1 MIKMDTTIDNVDA
14 VDMRKNRP
22 GGIRYW
28 LPAIVL
34 MVTVIL
40 AFFDKISIAVLFT
53 DATFLADLG
62 IAGEPAKLG
71 WLMSIFLLAYGL
83 SSVFLSFVGDI
94 FGPKKIL
101 LGGIASW
108 GILMFLMGTTHSF
121 YMLLF
126 YRVLLG
132 IAEGPLLALCY
143 SIVKQNY
150 TESEQARASTLFL
163 LGTPLGAALGF
174 PLTAL
179 ILQNYHWQATFFFM
193 SLITIFLFI
202 LVFFGLKGI
211 TYVKAN
217 RKSADHKNNFK
228 KLLSSKPFWL
238 VTFFNVGTLAYLWG
252 LNSWIPTYLIEAK
265 GFDLKQFGTLSMIPF
280 LAMLVG
286 EIIGAFNSDRYPH
299 RRALQVFGGLFGA
312 GVTMFL
318 LTYQEG
324 VVNVLIFMSAS
335 AFLWGFNVSAV
346 FALLANIT
354 AKEVATT
361 AGGIFN
367 GFGNIGSALAP
378 VIIGYI
384 VVYTGNIEYGIM
396 FLAGVAIVSSFI
408 LLPLLKKY

>member
-1 MIKMDTTIDNVDA
+1 MDMTVDNVDA
-14 VDMRKNRP
+14 VGVQRNRP
-22 GGIRYW
+22 GGFRYW

-34 MVTVIL
+34 MITVIL
-40 AFFDKISIAVLFT
+40 AFFDKISIAVLFS
-53 DATFLADLG
+53 DPAFLSDFG
-62 IAGEPAKLG
+62 IAGDKTKLG

-101 LGGIASW
+101 LCGIASW
-108 GILMFLMGTTHSF
+108 GVLMLLMGLTNNF

-179 ILQNYHWQATFFFM
+179 ILQNYHWEATFFFM
-193 SLITIFLFI
+193 SFITIFLLI

-217 RKSADHKNNFK
+217 RKSVDHKTNFT

-265 GFDLKQFGTLSMIPF
+265 GFDLKQFGSLSMIPF

-318 LTYQEG
+318 LIYQQS

-335 AFLWGFNVSAV
+335 AFLWGFNVSAI
-346 FALLANIT
+346 FALLANTT

-367 GFGNIGSALAP
+367 GFGNFGSALAP

-384 VVYTGNIEYGIM
+384 VVYTGNIDYGIM
-396 FLAGVAIVSSFI
+396 FLAGVAIVSSFF
-408 LLPLLKKY
+408 LVPLLKKY

>member
-1 MIKMDTTIDNVDA
+1 MDTTIDNVDA
-14 VDMRKNRP
+14 VGMKRNRP
-22 GGIRYW
+22 GGFRYW
-28 LPAIVL
+28 LPAVVL
-34 MVTVIL
+34 MITVIL
-40 AFFDKISIAVLFT
+40 AFFDKISIAVLFS
-53 DATFLADLG
+53 DASFLADLG
-62 IAGEPAKLG
+62 IGGDKTKLG

-101 LGGIASW
+101 LWGIASW
-108 GILMFLMGTTHSF
+108 GVLMLLMGLTDSF

-150 TESEQARASTLFL
+150 TESEQARASTMFL

-193 SLITIFLFI
+193 AFITVFLFA

-211 TYVKAN
+211 TYVKSN
-217 RKSADHKNNFK
+217 RKSVDHKNNFK

-252 LNSWIPTYLIEAK
+252 LNSWIPSYLMEAK
-265 GFDLKQFGTLSMIPF
+265 GFNLQQFGSLSMIPF
-280 LAMLVG
+280 LAMVVG
-286 EIIGAFNSDRYPH
+286 EIVGAFNSDRYPH

-318 LTYQEG
+318 LIYQQSI
-324 VVNVLIFMSAS
+324 VSVLICMSAS
-335 AFLWGFNVSAV
+335 AFLWGFNVSAI
-346 FALLANIT
+346 FALLANTT

-367 GFGNIGSALAP
+367 GFGNFGSALAP

-384 VVYTGNIEYGIM
+384 VVYTGNINYGIM
-396 FLAGVAIVSSFI
+396 FLAAVAIASSFF

>member
-1 MIKMDTTIDNVDA
+1 MDTTIDSVDA
-14 VDMRKNRP
+14 AGVKRNRP
-22 GGIRYW
+22 GGFRYW
-28 LPAIVL
+28 LPAFAL
-34 MVTVIL
+34 MLTVIL
-40 AFFDKISIAVLFT
+40 AFFDKISIAVLFS
-53 DATFLADLG
+53 DPAFLDTFG
-62 IAGEPAKLG
+62 IAGDKTKLG

-108 GILMFLMGTTHSF
+108 GVLMFLMGTTNSF

-150 TESEQARASTLFL
+150 TESEQAHASTMFL

-193 SLITIFLFI
+193 SFITLFLLVI
-202 LVFFGLKGI
+202 VFFGLKGI
-211 TYVKAN
+211 TYVKRN
-217 RKSADHKNNFK
+217 KQSVDHKDNFK
-228 KLLSSKPFWL
+228 KLLGSKPFWL
-238 VTFFNVGTLAYLWG
+238 ITFFNVGTLAYLWG

-265 GFDLKQFGTLSMIPF
+265 GFNLKQFGNLSMIPF
-280 LAMLVG
+280 LSMLVG
-286 EIIGAFNSDRYPH
+286 EILGAFNSDRFPK

-312 GVTMFL
+312 GITMFFL
-318 LTYQEG
+318 IYQEG
-324 VVNVLIFMSAS
+324 IVNVLIFMSAS
-335 AFLWGFNVSAV
+335 AFLWGFNVSAI
-346 FALLANIT
+346 FALLANTT

-367 GFGNIGSALAP
+367 GFGNFGSALAP

-384 VVYTGNIEYGIM
+384 VVYTGNLNYGIM
-396 FLAGVAIVSSFI
+396 FLAGIAMVSSLF
-408 LLPLLKKY
+408 LLPLLKRY